1 MKLTAKCPLNTL
13 ILVAGGQIYNLS
25 SHASKEEAWEHE
37 KDEWWVDGAE
47 TQDQAREEF
56 MSALYE
62 YSQEEVVAAALDN
75 QAWPFDWGF
84 VAEKE
89 D

>member
-1 MKLTAKCPLNTL
+1 MKLTTKCPLNTL
-13 ILVAGGQIYNLS
+13 ILVAGGQIYN
-25 SHASKEEAWEHE
+25 E

-47 TQDQAREEF
+47 TLDQAREEF

-75 QAWPFDWGF
+75 QAWPYDWGF
-84 VAEKE
+84 VEEEK
-89 D
+89 